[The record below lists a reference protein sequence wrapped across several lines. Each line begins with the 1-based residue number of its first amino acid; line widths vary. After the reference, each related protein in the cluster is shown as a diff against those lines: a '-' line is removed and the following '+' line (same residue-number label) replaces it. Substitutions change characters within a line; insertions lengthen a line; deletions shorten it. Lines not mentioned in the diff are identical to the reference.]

1 MCQHMKLPP
10 SLARKGEKHSKSF
23 SKSCS
28 NEEQVWILQKGRLQ
42 GSSRER
48 WHAVVK
54 GKEDTEECR
63 SGSLWD
69 SVLKVWLV
77 DIWETIQ
84 CSLFSEISHPPL
96 DGDWTVQEQD
106 SVDLQ
111 GQRGNG
117 DRENAAGQIGPS
129 TEWKAS
135 VLEALC
141 QKKPMGQWQTERGDA
156 ARTGVIDFHLSRL
169 FRELASVTVPLIF

>member
-1 MCQHMKLPP
+1 MLTVLRDQSP
-10 SLARKGEKHSKSF
+10 SSWMET
-23 SKSCS
+23 
-28 NEEQVWILQKGRLQ
+28 EQFR
-42 GSSRER
+42 SRI
-48 WHAVVK
+48 A
-54 GKEDTEECR
+54 
-63 SGSLWD
+63 
-69 SVLKVWLV
+69 
-77 DIWETIQ
+77 
-84 CSLFSEISHPPL
+84 
-96 DGDWTVQEQD
+96 
-106 SVDLQ
+106 VDLQ